1 MYVYEIKWISLH
13 LKGYLHF
20 IQYTCKH
27 IWVLSI
33 SVYTMY
39 TEVEFYNHYKVIWWY
54 LRYCLE
60 KSKHKVLLPKTV
72 EVILNLIS
80 GKILLGLIFTY
91 DSFIGKS
98 ICSNFKQSRAILDT
112 IRISLWQILWTCVF
126 FHRSLS
132 FINNNLL
139 WRTVCFTEFDIK
151 SDIRNVASI
160 I

>member
-1 MYVYEIKWISLH
+1 MNFIAFKGIFAFHTIHMQAYMSVEYFCVYHVHRGGIL
-13 LKGYLHF
+13 Y
-20 IQYTCKH
+20 
-27 IWVLSI
+27 
-33 SVYTMY
+33 
-39 TEVEFYNHYKVIWWY
+39 HYKVIWWC